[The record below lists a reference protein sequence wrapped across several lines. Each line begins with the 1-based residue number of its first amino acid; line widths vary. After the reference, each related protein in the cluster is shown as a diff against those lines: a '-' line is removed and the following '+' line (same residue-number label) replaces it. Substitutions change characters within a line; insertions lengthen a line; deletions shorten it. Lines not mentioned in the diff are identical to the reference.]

1 MKDLYSVKYVK
12 VYIGNEE
19 EVTLIL
25 CIHWPQ
31 RCACTVNTAQLDLFA
46 GNASWGELC
55 AHTLTKVEQQ
65 LLTPP
70 QRYLGRGVW

>member
-19 EVTLIL
+19 EVRLTL

-31 RCACTVNTAQLDLFA
+31 CCACTMDTAQLDLFA
-46 GNASWGELC
+46 GKAALVCWEC
-55 AHTLTKVEQQ
+55 Q
-65 LLTPP
+65 L
-70 QRYLGRGVW
+70 G